1 MENLE
6 ILQKLYSLQHSLID
20 LDEIEII
27 RKLISKRKININI
40 SKSHSFSIKD
50 KAGMSYGINKI
61 YYEAISYCWDVY
73 GIDGYELENEV
84 EEGNLLEERNKLF
97 LDFTILRL
105 TIYREK
111 KTLISRTAKES
122 LNIIMKEEFIKLIIK
137 YQKK

>member
-27 RKLISKRKININI
+27 RKLISKRKIDINI

-61 YYEAISYCWDVY
+61 YQEAILYCWDVY
-73 GIDGYELENEV
+73 GIDGYELEDEV

-97 LDFTILRL
+97 DNFTILRL